1 MNARMSEIAEQ
12 YGIARGTDG
21 ARRVVVTGLG
31 IVAGSGTGPDALW
44 EHLLAGRSATRPV
57 SRFDAG
63 DHAVWVA
70 AEIPDFRPRDFMTAA
85 KARGAGR
92 FCQLAVAAA
101 RIAVDDARM
110 PASSLASARAGFFLG
125 TAMGPVGVSEEQA
138 ALYHERGPRSVE
150 RSFAFCASPHS
161 ASTLAASDYGVGGP
175 VTSVCSECPA
185 GLDAIA
191 AAWDR
196 LHRGELDVALAGG
209 ADAPLSPMLFTAYA
223 RAGVLASDP
232 GPPESAGRP
241 FDRRR
246 SGFVLG
252 EGGAIL
258 ALETLEHARAR
269 GARVYGEL
277 AGFGYGRDR
286 PTFVASADPAG
297 DGILAAALGAL
308 EASHLAPFDLECVSA
323 HATGLRSTDLAE
335 MRALRTLLG
344 ARRRAIPVTSIK
356 GAVGHPL
363 AAAGVLQLA
372 TGLLALSHDTVPA
385 TRNCDDLDPECDL
398 DIVRHAPRR
407 CPVNTVL
414 TTTHGFGGSTT
425 AVVARRVG

>member
-1 MNARMSEIAEQ
+1 MNARLSEIPEQLACARVAEPS
-12 YGIARGTDG
+12 
-21 ARRVVVTGLG
+21 RRVVVTGLG
-31 IVAGSGTGPDALW
+31 IVAGSGPGPEALW
-44 EHLLAGRSATRPV
+44 DHVVAGRSATRPV
-57 SRFDAG
+57 SCFDASEHPG
-63 DHAVWVA
+63 AVA

-92 FCQLAVAAA
+92 FSQLAIAAA
-101 RIAVDDARM
+101 RIAVDDAHM
-110 PASSLASARAGFFLG
+110 PAAALASPRAGFFLG
-125 TAMGPVGVSEEQA
+125 TAMGAVAVSEEQA
-138 ALYHERGPRSVE
+138 ALFHARGPRAVE
-150 RSFAFCASPHS
+150 SSFAFCASPHS
-161 ASTLAASDYGVGGP
+161 AATLAASDYAVHGP
-175 VTSVCSECPA
+175 VTSLCSECPA

-191 AAWDR
+191 SACDR
-196 LHRGELDVALAGG
+196 LRSGELDVALAGG
-209 ADAPLSPMLFTAYA
+209 ADAPLSPMLFAAYA
-223 RAGVLASDP
+223 RAGVLATDA
-232 GPPESAGRP
+232 GPPEAAGRP

-252 EGGAIL
+252 EGGAIV

-277 AGFGYGRDR
+277 AGFGWGRDR
-286 PTFVASADPAG
+286 PTFVASTDPTG

-344 ARRRAIPVTSIK
+344 SRRRSVPVTSIK
-356 GAVGHPL
+356 GALGHPL

-372 TGLLALSHDTVPA
+372 TALLALAHDTVPA

-398 DIVRHAPRR
+398 DVVRRAPRHV
-407 CPVNTVL
+407 PLATVL
-414 TTTHGFGGSTT
+414 ATTHGFGGSTT